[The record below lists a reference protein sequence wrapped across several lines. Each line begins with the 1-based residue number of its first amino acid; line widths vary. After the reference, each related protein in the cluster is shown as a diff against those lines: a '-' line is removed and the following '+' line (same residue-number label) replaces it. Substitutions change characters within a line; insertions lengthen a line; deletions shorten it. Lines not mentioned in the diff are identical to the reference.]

1 SAKAAAASR
10 LALMPAEGRACNHAT
25 AGKSNVAD
33 EKSGHRSIDSLD
45 GAAEGTGEHAQPGR
59 RYDGPIELANVLPSL
74 SLPTGGARPKA
85 RDTRKDA
92 PRECERPRLSA
103 TPIHQSSHDEQP
115 GGFVSSICLG
125 KRSPSELD
133 SPPS

>member
-1 SAKAAAASR
+1 
-10 LALMPAEGRACNHAT
+10 MPAEGRACNHAT

-59 RYDGPIELANVLPSL
+59 RYDGPIELANAFPSL
-74 SLPTGGARPKA
+74 SLPTGGARPKD

-92 PRECERPRLSA
+92 SRECERPRLSA
-103 TPIHQSSHDEQP
+103 TPIHQSSHDDQA

-125 KRSPSELD
+125 RRIP
-133 SPPS
+133 